1 MFRPRGVVYPIGVA
15 LPCMTNVL
23 TRPVARVSCSTPP
36 LPEKTWNRARL
47 PSGDQATSSG
57 AVRKSGHRASWYL
70 APPGLTRYSVA
81 GPVLPPSGAAV
92 VYWASTQP
100 GPTWLHGTPAGWA
113 LVTGSAVAA
122 VPVVSRAAV
131 STPALSTAVAIAV
144 RGVRRSL
151 MPS

>member
-1 MFRPRGVVYPIGVA
+1 
-15 LPCMTNVL
+15 MTKVL
-23 TRPVARVSCSTPP
+23 IRPVARVSCSTPP
-36 LPEKTWNRARL
+36 LPEKTWNSARL

-57 AVRKSGHRASWYL
+57 ANRKSGHRASWYR
-70 APPGLTRYSVA
+70 APPGLIRYSLA
-81 GPVLPPSGAAV
+81 GPVLPPSGAAE
-92 VYWASTQP
+92 VYWARTQP

-113 LVTGSAVAA
+113 APAGWATAAPAA
-122 VPVVSRAAV
+122 VPVVSRAAA

>member
-1 MFRPRGVVYPIGVA
+1 MTKVVI
-15 LPCMTNVL
+15 
-23 TRPVARVSCSTPP
+23 RPVARVSCSAPP

-57 AVRKSGHRASWYL
+57 ADRKSRHRASWYL
-70 APPGLTRYSVA
+70 APPGLIRYSVT

-92 VYWASTQP
+92 VYWASTHP

-113 LVTGSAVAA
+113 RVTGSAVAA

-131 STPALSTAVAIAV
+131 STPALSTAAAIAV
-144 RGVRRSL
+144 RGV
-151 MPS
+151 